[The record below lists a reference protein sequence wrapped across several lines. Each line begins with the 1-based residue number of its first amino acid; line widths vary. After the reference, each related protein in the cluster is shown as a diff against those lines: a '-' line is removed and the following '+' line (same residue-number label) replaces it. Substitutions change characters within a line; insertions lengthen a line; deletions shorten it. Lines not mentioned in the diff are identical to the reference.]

1 MGSRGGMSAY
11 PRVFTASRRRQ
22 SLRPGEPRAPGS
34 ALSASEMSHYA
45 IPEATGAGSSGAND
59 SPACELQVHG
69 QLPTMPRNALRK
81 VFGRP
86 DFTPS
91 EVALLGHRR
100 LERAEGIGR
109 KSLAAIIDWLRCQ
122 GYELAGESRG
132 ARSRDSAG
140 SPREVRKLEKAM
152 RVLQTHVTRSSR
164 VSRWRIGTRSA
175 PPRQR

>member
-1 MGSRGGMSAY
+1 
-11 PRVFTASRRRQ
+11 
-22 SLRPGEPRAPGS
+22 
-34 ALSASEMSHYA
+34 MSHYA
-45 IPEATGAGSSGAND
+45 MPEAMSAGSSSAND
-59 SPACELQVHG
+59 SPACELQAHW

-152 RVLQTHVTRSSR
+152 RVLQTHGYTILKSEPLEESDTVCATAAKVTS
-164 VSRWRIGTRSA
+164 IA
-175 PPRQR
+175 E